1 MKKFML
7 LMVSAIVICFG
18 ASAQT
23 VKSSNFFDNWQ
34 IGVRGGVTALLHPQ
48 CNGYEDFGHTIQ
60 ASTSLDITKYI
71 TPVFGLGVQS
81 TIGWENGS
89 QPGDFQG
96 RNWLNY
102 VNVLANGKVNLNN
115 LFAGYKG
122 SPRPFEVV
130 AVAGIGW
137 NHGFIY
143 AQDAEY
149 YYFGTTMHTNDI
161 ITKFGV
167 EFNVNL
173 NDRFQINIVPSI
185 AYNLTNAN
193 GYQHVNSPAFDSR
206 NAWVGLEA
214 GVTYKFKNHY
224 GSHNFELCEFT
235 HTQAE
240 IDELNAKINELRG
253 QKPEVVEK
261 IVTKEVVKTVTERT
275 GDVIVFFANNSSYLN
290 DIATATLD
298 RIPTDAAVKIVG
310 KASIDG
316 TFERNM
322 DLSVERADAVRRYLE
337 NRGVKVVKST
347 GIGASEGD
355 ASGRVVVVT
364 LQ

>member
-1 MKKFML
+1 ML
-7 LMVSAIVICFG
+7 LMVSAIVISFG

-23 VKSSNFFDNWQ
+23 VKSSDFLDNWQ
-34 IGVRGGVTALLHPQ
+34 IGVRGGVTALLHPG
-48 CNGYEDFGHTIQ
+48 CNNYEDFGHTIQ
-60 ASTSLDITKYI
+60 ANTSLDLTKYI
-71 TPVFGLGVQS
+71 TPVFGLGIQS
-81 TIGWENGS
+81 TVGWENGS
-89 QPGDFQG
+89 KPGDFQG

-102 VNVLANGKVNLNN
+102 VNAMANGKVNLSN
-115 LFAGYKG
+115 LFAGYNG
-122 SPRPFEVV
+122 APRPFEVA

-143 AQDAEY
+143 AQDAENY
-149 YYFGTTMHTNDI
+149 YSGTTMHTNDI

-167 EFNVNL
+167 EFNMNL
-173 NDRFQINIVPSI
+173 NDRFQINVVPSI
-185 AYNLTNAN
+185 AYNLTGAN

-224 GSHNFELCEFT
+224 GSHNFELCDFT

-240 IDELNAKINELRG
+240 IDELNARINELRSR
-253 QKPEVVEK
+253 KPEVVEK
-261 IVTKEVVKTVTERT
+261 IVTKEVVKTVTEQD
-275 GDVIVFFANNSSYLN
+275 GDVVVFFAKNSSNLDSN
-290 DIATATLD
+290 ATSALD
-298 RIPTDAAVKIVG
+298 RISKGAAVKIVG

-316 TFERNM
+316 TFERNQS
-322 DLSVERADAVRRYLE
+322 LSVERADAVKRYLE
-337 NRGVKVVKST
+337 NRGVNVVKSV
-347 GIGASEGD
+347 GIGASEGE